1 MPQHT
6 NPTEQLAFLRTV
18 ASSSPR
24 LVWYGTDGR
33 VELSG
38 RVFDNWVAKTANLL
52 VDELDAVR
60 GTRVAMHLPTHWKAV
75 VWAYATWQAGGVL
88 VLPRTPDGGSGTS
101 DGTSDGSGDIDG
113 DILVTSSARPP
124 LEAPLM
130 LVPVALGALALRWPG
145 ELPRGAVDYA
155 AEVRSYGDVFPEEAP
170 PRPGAV
176 LVEAGN
182 SGDSGTTGAPGPRRL
197 SFADLSGGSDGAVP
211 PSSVALLEPGC
222 TVLRA
227 LEAAASVWGAEGTLI
242 LVDRDV
248 QVTDQLLA
256 GERVTARLAAR

>member
-60 GTRVAMHLPTHWKAV
+60 GTRVAVHLSNHWKAV
-75 VWAYATWQAGGVL
+75 VWAYAVWQAGGVVL
-88 VLPRTPDGGSGTS
+88 LPRAPD
-101 DGTSDGSGDIDG
+101 DGDG
-113 DILVTSSARPP
+113 DIVVTSSARSP
-124 LEAPLM
+124 LEAPRI

-155 AEVRSYGDVFPEEAP
+155 AEVRSHGDVFPEEAP
-170 PRPGAV
+170 PEPGTV
-176 LVEAGN
+176 LVEAGPA
-182 SGDSGTTGAPGPRRL
+182 GDRGAAEDRGTAGEAGSRRL
-197 SFADLSGGSDGAVP
+197 SFADLSGGPEEAVP
-211 PSSVALLEPGC
+211 PATVALLEPGC

-227 LEAAASVWGAEGTLI
+227 LEAAASVWGAGGTLI
-242 LVDRDV
+242 LMDRDV
-248 QVTDQLLA
+248 PVTDRILA
-256 GERVTARLAAR
+256 GERVTVRLAAR

>member
-52 VDELDAVR
+52 VDELDAVP

-88 VLPRTPDGGSGTS
+88 VLPSSPDGA
-101 DGTSDGSGDIDG
+101 DGTSDGDG
-113 DILVTSSARPP
+113 DILVTSSARAP
-124 LEAPLM
+124 LEAPRM

-145 ELPRGAVDYA
+145 ELPLGAVDYA
-155 AEVRSYGDVFPEEAP
+155 AEVRSHGDVFPEEAP
-170 PRPGAV
+170 PRPGTV

-182 SGDSGTTGAPGPRRL
+182 QGDGGTAGAPGPRRL
-197 SFADLSGGSDGAVP
+197 SFANLSGGSDEAVP
-211 PSSVALLEPGC
+211 PSTVALLEPGC

-227 LEAAASVWGAEGTLI
+227 LEAAASVWGTGGTLI

-248 QVTDQLLA
+248 RVTDQLLA